1 MNIPVLVEKVKEHA
15 YCARSGEPLV
25 LTAEGST
32 RDEALGKLRQLI
44 EAKLTNG
51 TELTELDFPNQSNPW
66 LSKVGFLDPN
76 DPMVQEWIEIMK
88 ENRRKADEEPDDL

>member
-1 MNIPVLVEKVKEHA
+1 MNIPVLIEKVKENA
-15 YCARSGEPLV
+15 YRARSGEPLV

-32 RDEALGKLRQLI
+32 RDDALGNLRQLI

-51 TELTELDFPNQSNPW
+51 TELTELAFPNQNNPW

-76 DPMVQEWIEIMK
+76 DPDVQEWIEIMK
-88 ENRRKADEEPDDL
+88 ENRKKDDEDPDYL